1 MTLVRWDPMRELLNM
16 QARFAGIPGN
26 GDDSYGSWAPAV
38 DIFERGEDLIIR
50 AEIPGVDKD
59 DIDINVENNTLSIRG
74 ERKREEEF
82 DEDRTY
88 KTERVFGSFVR
99 TFRLPRT
106 VDSSRIAAKYVNGVL
121 ELQLPKAEEAKPR
134 RIEIKAH

>member
-1 MTLVRWDPMRELLNM
+1 MRELLNM
-16 QARFAGIPGN
+16 HARLAAVPES

-38 DIFERGEDLIIR
+38 DILEKGDDLVIR

-74 ERKREEEF
+74 ERKREEEC
-82 DEDRTY
+82 DEDRAY
-88 KTERVFGSFVR
+88 KKERVFGSFVR

-106 VDSSRIAAKYVNGVL
+106 VDSSRISAKYTNGVL
-121 ELQLPKAEEAKPR
+121 ELQLPKADEAKAR

>member
-16 QARFAGIPGN
+16 HARMAAVPEH

-38 DIFERGEDLIIR
+38 DIFEKGDNLVIR
-50 AEIPGVDKD
+50 AEIPGVNKD
-59 DIDINVENNTLSIRG
+59 DIDINVEYNTLSIRG
-74 ERKREEEF
+74 ERKREEEY
-82 DEDRTY
+82 DEDRAY

-106 VDSSRIAAKYVNGVL
+106 VDSSLISADYTNGVL
-121 ELQLPKAEEAKPR
+121 ELQLPKADEAKPR

>member
-16 QARFAGIPGN
+16 HARLAAIPEG

-38 DIFERGEDLIIR
+38 DIFEKGDDLVIR
-50 AEIPGVDKD
+50 AEVPGVDKD

-74 ERKREEEF
+74 ERTREEEY
-82 DEDRTY
+82 DENRTY

-106 VDSSRIAAKYVNGVL
+106 VDSSRISANYINGVL
-121 ELQLPKAEEAKPR
+121 ELKLPKAEEAKPR

>member
-16 QARFAGIPGN
+16 HARLAAVPEH
-26 GDDSYGSWAPAV
+26 GDDSYGSWAPPV
-38 DIFERGEDLIIR
+38 DIFEKGDDLVIR
-50 AEIPGVDKD
+50 AEIPGVNKD
-59 DIDINVENNTLSIRG
+59 DIDINVEYNTLSIRG
-74 ERKREEEF
+74 ERKREEEY
-82 DEDRTY
+82 DKDRAY

-106 VDSSRIAAKYVNGVL
+106 VDSSRISADYTNGVL
-121 ELQLPKAEEAKPR
+121 ELHLPKADEAKPR